1 MIQARVTIW
10 CWSICPEL
18 WDVFCEHL
26 WKNWPPYN
34 GTALYIHVNIYM
46 SLPVTYYCLFVI
58 NILLPLVQTLDSSVW
73 APGLMKTATFGLH
86 WPTLDRRTWDSGSS
100 VWYVWPFFFITL
112 RPGQNGRNFAD
123 NICKW
128 LDTLLVIN
136 WPLGDVA
143 VIHNVWFS
151 NLTLKPLI

>member
-1 MIQARVTIW
+1 MMIQARVMIW
-10 CWSICPEL
+10 CWSVCPEL

-100 VWYVWPFFFITL
+100 VWYVWPFFFYHIEAWAKWPKFCRQYLQMTWYTIGDKL
-112 RPGQNGRNFAD
+112 ALGR
-123 NICKW
+123 C
-128 LDTLLVIN
+128 
-136 WPLGDVA
+136 GC
-143 VIHNVWFS
+143 
-151 NLTLKPLI
+151 NL